1 MPDTGPEISDF
12 ITELDAA
19 IEAHMD
25 WTHRILRCAVLRT
38 SPGEDVLAPAAHC
51 LCRFG
56 RWFSANL
63 AQFEKLDKAN
73 AHHLHLVHQSMHD
86 ATRAICS
93 DLLAGL
99 PGQDQDLALFEKTQS
114 ELIQLLAGFK
124 TRFVADLL
132 QHDALTGLPLRHGI
146 EAQFLDIQKHC
157 RRTHNLLYLV
167 MIDVDHFKGVND
179 RYGHPVGDLALRH
192 LADTLKHNLRPS
204 EPLYRF
210 GGEEFL
216 LLLQCRTPEAAAA
229 AARRLLYAVRHTPL
243 ALPSGEPLPLTVTL
257 GLAQVA
263 DDEPLSSA
271 VERADRA
278 LYAGKNAGRDR
289 FELARD

>member
-1 MPDTGPEISDF
+1 MPDSGPEISDF
-12 ITELDAA
+12 VTELDAA

-25 WTHRILRCAVLRT
+25 WTHRILRCAVLR
-38 SPGEDVLAPAAHC
+38 SAPGEDVLAPAAHC

-63 AQFEKLDKAN
+63 EQFEKLDKAN
-73 AHHLHLVHQSMHD
+73 AHRLQVVHRSMHD
-86 ATRAICS
+86 ATRAICA
-93 DLLAGL
+93 DILTGQ
-99 PGQDQDLALFEKTQS
+99 PGQDRDLELFEQTQS

-124 TRFVADLL
+124 ARFMADLM
-132 QHDALTGLPLRHGI
+132 QHDPLTGLPLRHGI
-146 EAQFLDIQKHC
+146 ETQFLDIQKNC
-157 RRTHNLLYLV
+157 RRTHHLLYLG
-167 MIDVDHFKGVND
+167 MIDVDHFKRVND

-216 LLLQCRTPEAAAA
+216 LLLQCRSPEAAAA
-229 AARRLLYAVRHTPL
+229 AARRLLYAIRHTPVP
-243 ALPSGEPLPLTVTL
+243 LPGGEQLPLTVTL

-263 DDEPLSSA
+263 DDESLPSA
-271 VERADRA
+271 LERADRA
-278 LYAGKNAGRDR
+278 LYTGKHAGRDR
-289 FELARD
+289 FELALD

>member
-1 MPDTGPEISDF
+1 MPDSGPEISDF

-38 SPGEDVLAPAAHC
+38 TPGEDVLAPAAHC

-63 AQFEKLDKAN
+63 KQFEKLDKAN
-73 AHHLHLVHQSMHD
+73 ARHLQVVHQAMHD
-86 ATRAICS
+86 ATRVICT
-93 DLLAGL
+93 DLLAGQ
-99 PGQDQDLALFEKTQS
+99 PGQERDLLIFGKSQS
-114 ELIQLLAGFK
+114 ELVHLLTGFK
-124 TRFVADLL
+124 THFVADLM
-132 QHDALTGLPLRHGI
+132 QHDPLTGLPLRHGI
-146 EAQFLDIQKHC
+146 EAQFLDIQKNC

-167 MIDVDHFKGVND
+167 MIDVDHFKRVND

-192 LADTLKHNLRPS
+192 LADTLKRNLRPS

-216 LLLQCRTPEAAAA
+216 LLLQCRSPEAAAA
-229 AARRLLYAVRHTPL
+229 AARRLLYAVRHTPVPL
-243 ALPSGEPLPLTVTL
+243 QSEEPLLLTVTL

-263 DDEPLSSA
+263 DDETLTCA

-278 LYAGKNAGRDR
+278 LYAGKKAGRDR
-289 FELARD
+289 FEVALD